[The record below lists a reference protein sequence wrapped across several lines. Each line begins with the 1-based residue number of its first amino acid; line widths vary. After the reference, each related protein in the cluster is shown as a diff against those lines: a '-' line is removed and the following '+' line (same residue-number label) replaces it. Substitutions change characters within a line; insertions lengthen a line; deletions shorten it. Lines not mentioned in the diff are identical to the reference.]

1 MSKQHGE
8 TERGASPK
16 VLTDVNSNKNRIHP
30 LVQTLP
36 IFTIFFSERL
46 CFCQCS
52 ACYLSRTYFPPPP
65 PRPSRETLSME
76 NFSHPR
82 FQRRGCQR
90 PPAMT
95 WDYAYLL
102 NLLQSIFVKKLSADT

>member
-1 MSKQHGE
+1 
-8 TERGASPK
+8 
-16 VLTDVNSNKNRIHP
+16 
-30 LVQTLP
+30 
-36 IFTIFFSERL
+36 
-46 CFCQCS
+46 
-52 ACYLSRTYFPPPP
+52 
-65 PRPSRETLSME
+65 LSME

>member
-1 MSKQHGE
+1 MLLL
-8 TERGASPK
+8 
-16 VLTDVNSNKNRIHP
+16 VLGLLLTVAD
-30 LVQTLP
+30 
-36 IFTIFFSERL
+36 
-46 CFCQCS
+46 
-52 ACYLSRTYFPPPP
+52 FPPPL
-65 PRPSRETLSME
+65 PSTKTLSME